1 MEECVVIGAVPCFGN
16 YKKENI
22 KAVIYQPIDKVIA
35 KFKTHPLASGL
46 AHFGEKFDEYS
57 YWIHKADT
65 GQGVDLYPWRRYLL
79 NMFESQFVLFRRCT
93 MRWMTMRRRTR
104 RFWWLTIR

>member
-65 GQGVDLYPWRRYLL
+65 QGKVLIYIHGGGYLL
-79 NMFESQFVLFRRCT
+79 NMFESQFVCFGVALCVG
-93 MRWMTMRRRTR
+93 
-104 RFWWLTIR
+104 

>member
-46 AHFGEKFDEYS
+46 AHLGKSLMSIVMDPQGRYP
-57 YWIHKADT
+57 
-65 GQGVDLYPWRRYLL
+65 GQGVDLYPWRR
-79 NMFESQFVLFRRCT
+79 VLAEHV
-93 MRWMTMRRRTR
+93 
-104 RFWWLTIR
+104 